1 MLLSAQYALKCYSA
15 LLQKYS
21 ILMKVP
27 VELLTH
33 YPTTAQVF
41 VELRETIAELI
52 DQHDD
57 EGHLEF
63 MANLLRLCDI
73 M

>member
-1 MLLSAQYALKCYSA
+1 MR
-15 LLQKYS
+15 
-21 ILMKVP
+21 VP
-27 VELLTH
+27 IELLTH

-52 DQHDD
+52 NQHDD
-57 EGHLEF
+57 EGHPEF
-63 MANLLRLCDI
+63 MANLLRLCNI